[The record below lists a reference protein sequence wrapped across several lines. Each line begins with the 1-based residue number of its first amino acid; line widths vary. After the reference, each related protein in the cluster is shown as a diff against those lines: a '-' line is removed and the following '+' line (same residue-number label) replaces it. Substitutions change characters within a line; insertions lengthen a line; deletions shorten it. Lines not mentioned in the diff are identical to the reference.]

1 MIATSNIHYWIN
13 GLTYTKCRGHV
24 TIMTKEEEDKVV
36 EWCKEMAQLEHK
48 LELIQIKSTITQILV
63 NHDGLG
69 LK

>member
-1 MIATSNIHYWIN
+1 
-13 GLTYTKCRGHV
+13 
-24 TIMTKEEEDKVV
+24 MTKEEEDKVV